1 MAENIRVRIEPDI
14 EQYLKS
20 QSSRVLGKSSEKVTT
35 ADLST
40 LVNRIIYEHR
50 QAHQLMSLVPIT
62 RIFNWLSSLS
72 PGNKVAVLPSHS
84 GEQPVLQLAD
94 DFDFDADLADKFEE
108 AA

>member
-20 QSSRVLGKSSEKVTT
+20 QSLRVLGKSSEAVTT
-35 ADLST
+35 SDLTT
-40 LVNRIIYEHR
+40 LVNRIVYEHR

-72 PGNKVAVLPSHS
+72 PGNKVVTLASKT
-84 GEQPVLQLAD
+84 GEQPVLQQAD

>member
-14 EQYLKS
+14 QQYLKT
-20 QSSRVLGKSSEKVTT
+20 QSSRVLGKASEEVTT
-35 ADLST
+35 ADLTT

-50 QAHQLMSLVPIT
+50 QAHQLMSLIPVAK
-62 RIFNWLSSLS
+62 IFNWLSSLS
-72 PGNKVAVLPSHS
+72 PGNKVAVLPSHKT
-84 GEQPVLQLAD
+84 EEPILQLAD